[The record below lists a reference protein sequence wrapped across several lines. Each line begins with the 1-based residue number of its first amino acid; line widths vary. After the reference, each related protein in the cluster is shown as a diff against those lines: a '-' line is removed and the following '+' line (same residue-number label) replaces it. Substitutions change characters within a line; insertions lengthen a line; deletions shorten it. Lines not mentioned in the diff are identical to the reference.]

1 MFKNFRG
8 YMAQLLHGKTVVC
21 SVYSKILRQ
30 YKKRLLQKIL
40 FFRCIRSQKIFL
52 RRIRKTPVPDSLFD
66 EVAGFHSAALLK
78 KRPRNRCFPV
88 IFTKVL

>member
-21 SVYSKILRQ
+21 YVYSKILRH

-40 FFRCIRSQKIFL
+40 FFRGIRSQKVFL
-52 RRIRKTPVPDSLFD
+52 RRIRKIPVPESLFD
-66 EVAGFHSAALLK
+66 EVAGFQSAALLK
-78 KRPRNRCFPV
+78 RGPQTDVF
-88 IFTKVL
+88 L

>member
-21 SVYSKILRQ
+21 SVYSKILRH

-40 FFRCIRSQKIFL
+40 FFRGIRSQKVFL
-52 RRIRKTPVPDSLFD
+52 RKLGKYLYRSLYLMK
-66 EVAGFHSAALLK
+66 LL
-78 KRPRNRCFPV
+78 V
-88 IFTKVL
+88 SSLQLY